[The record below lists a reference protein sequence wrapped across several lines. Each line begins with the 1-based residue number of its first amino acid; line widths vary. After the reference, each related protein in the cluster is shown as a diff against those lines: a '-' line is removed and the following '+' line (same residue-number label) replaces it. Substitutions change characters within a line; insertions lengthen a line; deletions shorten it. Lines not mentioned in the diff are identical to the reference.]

1 MNGKTGIPRG
11 LVVAASMMGG
21 ENVLGGEGGA
31 RRSLLCHSFVVVFLG
46 DQEMLRS
53 VATQFYNVARSGCP
67 VCGTVNFWSLQSSAS
82 CE

>member
-1 MNGKTGIPRG
+1 MFGGGRGGKAE
-11 LVVAASMMGG
+11 LAV
-21 ENVLGGEGGA
+21 
-31 RRSLLCHSFVVVFLG
+31 SLFCCCFLG